1 MRDILHSIRDQRLT
15 EWAAWQGR
23 LVVWSAAVLAGL
35 LVVGFSE
42 LTDRAI
48 KLFFHWL
55 TYGAW
60 VPLLTL
66 PLGGMAVVWLTRR
79 HFAGAEGSG
88 IPQAV
93 AALETDV
100 PALRDRLLSLRVIVG
115 KILLGTAALGSGFST
130 GREGPCVQVGAGI
143 MYAARR
149 WLPSAFYFSP
159 QQLIV
164 AGGAAGIA
172 AAFNTPLA
180 GVVFAIEELSRGFEQ
195 RTSGIVLTAIVLAG
209 LVAISIFGNHTYFGR
224 IAVPEIDSRIVLAVV
239 FSGLLC
245 GLAGGFFGRL
255 LSAGGRPWGGHL
267 GRFRA
272 RHPVLFA
279 GLCGL
284 VVALTGLAT
293 HGIVYGSGYV
303 QTQNMLEHGVSM
315 PWYYPVAKFL
325 ATMVSFFSGIP
336 GGIFAPT
343 LAIGAGIGHDIAPL
357 FHDVAPAAVLA
368 LCMTAFLAAVT
379 QAPITAF
386 IIVME
391 MIDGHAM
398 VISLIA
404 VALIARLVSG
414 VFSKPLYHT
423 LVHNLVRWAPE
434 RKQPE
439 AAGPVATDNPAPS
452 A

>member
-1 MRDILHSIRDQRLT
+1 MRDILHSIRDQRLH
-15 EWAAWQGR
+15 ERDAWQAR
-23 LVVWSAAVLAGL
+23 LVVWGAAVLAGL
-35 LVVGFSE
+35 LVVGFSA

-48 KLFFHWL
+48 RFFFTCL
-55 TYGAW
+55 TYGSW
-60 VPLLTL
+60 IPLLTL

-88 IPQAV
+88 IPQAM
-93 AALETDV
+93 AALETDM
-100 PALRDRLLSLRVIVG
+100 PALRDRLLSPRVILG
-115 KILLGTAALGSGFST
+115 KIMLGTAALGSGFST

-149 WLPSAFYFSP
+149 WLPSALHFSP
-159 QQLIV
+159 RQLIV

-180 GVVFAIEELSRGFEQ
+180 GIVFAIEELGRGFEQ

-209 LVAISIFGNHTYFGR
+209 LVAISVLGNHTYFGR
-224 IAVPEIDSRIVLAVV
+224 IAVPGIDAGIVLAVI

-245 GLAGGFFGRL
+245 GLAGGFFSRVL
-255 LSAGGRPWGGHL
+255 TASGRPWGGHL
-267 GRFRA
+267 GRLRQ
-272 RHPVLFA
+272 RRPVLFA

-284 VVALTGLAT
+284 VVALIGMAT
-293 HGIVYGSGYV
+293 HGTVYGSGYV
-303 QTQNMLEHGVSM
+303 QTQAMLEHGGQM
-315 PWYYPVAKFL
+315 PWFYPLAKCA
-325 ATMVSFFSGIP
+325 ATLVSFFSGIP

-343 LAIGAGIGHDIAPL
+343 LAIGAGIGHDVAL
-357 FHDVAPAAVLA
+357 LLHDVAPPAVLA

-379 QAPITAF
+379 QAPITSF

-414 VFSKPLYHT
+414 VVSRPLYHT
-423 LVHNLVRWAPE
+423 LVHNLLHWAPE
-434 RKQPE
+434 RHHAARETPE
-439 AAGPVATDNPAPS
+439 
-452 A
+452 